1 MNYVIGF
8 FQDTVKSPPAENKV
22 TKHASAIAILATSFF
37 YLGCGCLG
45 YAAFGNDTPGNLLT
59 GFGFYKPYW
68 HVAFA
73 NACLFSQPVFAFVE
87 RWLVQKLHSS
97 QFLKRFHEIVGVLG
111 ALNLCPLAIYFPVEM
126 YIVQR
131 KLEAWSRKWVVLEIF
146 SGVLMVVSAVA
157 LVGSVAG
164 LIEAKLM

>member
-1 MNYVIGF
+1 MTFKLKLI
-8 FQDTVKSPPAENKV
+8 Q
-22 TKHASAIAILATSFF
+22 
-37 YLGCGCLG
+37 
-45 YAAFGNDTPGNLLT
+45 
-59 GFGFYKPYW
+59 
-68 HVAFA
+68 
-73 NACLFSQPVFAFVE
+73 LFSQPVFAFVE
-87 RWLVQKLHSS
+87 RWLVQKLPSS

-131 KLEAWSRKWVVLEIF
+131 KVEAWSRKWVVLEIF
-146 SGVLMVVSAVA
+146 SGVLMVVSTVA